1 VFPAALTEHRS
12 VSRGAD
18 SLSLL
23 GLSSDV
29 QMFQLAEQRLTQL
42 MMGDKS
48 ERAQKVFALDYC
60 ASAFVTEGAPSTT
73 PPAVPRACRVR
84 RDGEPWRSANQA
96 SGRGCA
102 RRTREVRDAH
112 WEKRFRGTVGH
123 QHAAAVTRVG
133 ARTRLREERVL
144 VGSSY

>member
-1 VFPAALTEHRS
+1 MTNALAP
-12 VSRGAD
+12 RGVRRGM
-18 SLSLL
+18 
-23 GLSSDV
+23 GLV
-29 QMFQLAEQRLTQL
+29 IVLVWAGWAVAVLVAPILRHAERLTQL

-102 RRTREVRDAH
+102 RRTREVRVPIGRSAS
-112 WEKRFRGTVGH
+112 
-123 QHAAAVTRVG
+123 G
-133 ARTRLREERVL
+133 ALSGISMPRL
-144 VGSSY
+144 

>member
-48 ERAQKVFALDYC
+48 ERAQKVFGWTTAPLPLSQKVRPLPRHLQSRERAACGVMASPGAAQTRRAGAGALGVRGKC
-60 ASAFVTEGAPSTT
+60 AMPIG
-73 PPAVPRACRVR
+73 
-84 RDGEPWRSANQA
+84 RSA
-96 SGRGCA
+96 SGALSGISMP
-102 RRTREVRDAH
+102 
-112 WEKRFRGTVGH
+112 
-123 QHAAAVTRVG
+123 
-133 ARTRLREERVL
+133 RL
-144 VGSSY
+144 

>member
-1 VFPAALTEHRS
+1 M
-12 VSRGAD
+12 
-18 SLSLL
+18 LSLVSL
-23 GLSSDV
+23 LVGLK
-29 QMFQLAEQRLTQL
+29 QPKGIRRRQHKKRRMPIEQRLTQL